1 MIRLLKKYLKDFKW
15 ELLGTVFFTVVS
27 TFIQVGLFLPE
38 SKRILDKGVARGD
51 LAFIWQSGGKM
62 LLITLAIAVVTLI
75 TSYLSA
81 RITAAITCRIRSDCY
96 NKVTSFS
103 SQDFAHFG
111 ESTLLSRTMADITQ
125 MSTFIINLL
134 RSSMSVPIVVICL
147 LIMISRINLMMFGIL
162 LISFVITVIYMVY
175 NGAKSKLYFD
185 KLQEKN
191 DHLNALFKEKL
202 TGVRPIRAFGNQKM
216 EEEKM
221 YAADQDTFDAAI
233 LANSKINFLSPVS
246 LIIMNWVV
254 VVIYLVGSTQLRS
267 GMAQISDLILIFQ
280 YISYFIATLGIVPVL
295 VNMLPKVAVSGERI
309 NELLDYESAAAE
321 SGAVKVPQSGVA
333 PAVEM
338 RNVIFGYAGATDVIA
353 NVSFK
358 IERGETAAFIGAT
371 GSGKTTIMN
380 LVQGLYRPTFGEILI
395 DGVPVGKYEPSKLR
409 SKMSY
414 ATQRAQVFRD
424 TIKNNIC
431 VFDESMTDA
440 QIRSACDAAC
450 FSEIVDGL
458 PDGFD
463 TVMSPGGTNL
473 SGGQRQRLSLA
484 RAVARDAEIYIFDDT
499 FSALDAKTESIA
511 RKRIRERLKGK
522 TTLMVAQKI
531 STIMD
536 ADKIIVLDKG
546 HIVGIGTHT
555 ELLES
560 CEPYREIYKT
570 QYYLDHGDNAERSGE
585 AE

>member
-1 MIRLLKKYLKDFKW
+1 MIRLLKRYLKDLKW
-15 ELLGTVFFTVVS
+15 ELIGTLFFTIVS

-38 SKRILDKGVARGD
+38 SKRILDQGVARGD

-81 RITAAITCRIRSDCY
+81 RATAAITCRMRSDCY
-96 NKVTSFS
+96 NKATSFS

-147 LIMISRINLMMFGIL
+147 LIMISRIDLMMFGIL
-162 LISFVITVIYMVY
+162 LVSFVITVIYMVY

-295 VNMLPKVAVSGERI
+295 VNMLPKVAVSSERI
-309 NELLDYESAAAE
+309 NELLEYESAAVE
-321 SGAVKVPQSGVA
+321 SGAVKAAQSGVA

-358 IERGETAAFIGAT
+358 VERGETAAFIGAT

-395 DGVPVGKYEPSKLR
+395 DGVPVGKYDPSKLR

-424 TIKNNIC
+424 TVKNNIC
-431 VFDESMTDA
+431 VFDEGMTDA

-560 CEPYREIYKT
+560 CEPYREIYQT
-570 QYYLDHGDNAERSGE
+570 QYYLDHGDNAERGGE
-585 AE
+585 SE

>member
-1 MIRLLKKYLKDFKW
+1 
-15 ELLGTVFFTVVS
+15 
-27 TFIQVGLFLPE
+27 
-38 SKRILDKGVARGD
+38 
-51 LAFIWQSGGKM
+51 M
-62 LLITLAIAVVTLI
+62 LLITLGIGVVTLI
-75 TSYLSA
+75 TSFLSA
-81 RITAAITCRIRSDCY
+81 RITAGFTCRLRNDCY
-96 NKVTSFS
+96 NRVISFS
-103 SQDFAHFG
+103 SQDFASFG
-111 ESTLLSRTMADITQ
+111 ESTLLTRTMADITQ
-125 MSTFIINLL
+125 ICNLL
-134 RSSMSVPIVVICL
+134 LNLMRSAISVPVVVVCL
-147 LIMISRINLMMFGIL
+147 LILIFRINIAMFGIL
-162 LISFVITVIYMVY
+162 FVSFALTVIYMAY
-175 NGAKSKLYFD
+175 NGAKSKQYFD
-185 KLQEKN
+185 SLQEKN
-191 DHLNALFKEKL
+191 DRLNALFKEKL
-202 TGVRPIRAFGNQKM
+202 TGVRPIRAFGNQEM

-221 YAADQDTFDAAI
+221 YAADQEAFDAAI
-233 LANSKINFLSPVS
+233 LANGKINFLSPVS

-254 VVIYLVGSTQLRS
+254 VVIYLVGSAQLRA
-267 GMAQISDLILIFQ
+267 GMARISDLILIFQ
-280 YISYFIATLGIVPVL
+280 YISYFIATLAIVPFL
-295 VNMLPKVAVSGERI
+295 VNMLPKAAVSSARI
-309 NELLDYESAAAE
+309 NELLAYKPAAAKNG
-321 SGAVKVPQSGVA
+321 GAKEQQSGRA
-333 PAVEM
+333 SAVEM
-338 RNVIFGYAGATDVIA
+338 KNVIFGYTGATDVIA

-358 IERGETAAFIGAT
+358 VERGETAAFIGAT

-395 DGVPVGKYEPSKLR
+395 DGIPVGQYDPTELR
-409 SKMSY
+409 GKMSY

-424 TIKNNIC
+424 TVKNNIC

-511 RKRIRERLKGK
+511 RKRISERLKGK

-546 HIVGIGTHT
+546 HIVGIGTHA

-570 QYYLDHGDNAERSGE
+570 QYYLDHGDSAERGGE
-585 AE
+585 SE